1 MITIKEIAE
10 KLGMSTATVSNV
22 IHGKSGEVSEETR
35 RKVEEYLKEVDYVP
49 NINAR
54 NLAQNE
60 SKIIGFAL
68 KAREDKYENL
78 MMDPFVSEL
87 IGGIEET
94 VRNAGYFMMI
104 YISRDTEKIMR
115 YVSSWN
121 VDGLLL
127 FGMLDDDGIRVSTRY
142 KKPIVCIDTYSI
154 EGLKHF
160 TNVGLDDEQGTY
172 EMVKYMI
179 SQGHRRIA
187 FLSDNTKGV
196 DLARLTGYKRAL
208 AEAGIEF
215 EDRDFLKIRPESSQ
229 IEASLDEI
237 CGRAFEYTAI
247 MCVSDLYAVTLMAAL
262 MDRGIRIPEGISVA
276 GVDDNL
282 LGRLFRPAL
291 TTVHQD
297 AKQKGVVAAEAL
309 LKKIAGESVPS
320 QIILPTELKI
330 RDSVTKP
337 RIMQD
342 MKKNNFWG

>member
-1 MITIKEIAE
+1 MITIKEIAQ
-10 KLGMSTATVSNV
+10 KLNMSTTTVSNV
-22 IHGKSGEVSEETR
+22 IHGKDGEVSPDTR
-35 RKVEEYLKEVDYVP
+35 LKVQEFLKKVDYVP

-60 SKIIGFAL
+60 SKIIGVAL

-78 MMDPFVSEL
+78 IMDPFVSEL

-94 VRNAGYFMMI
+94 IRNAGYFMML

-121 VDGLLL
+121 VDGLIL
-127 FGMLDDDGIRVSTRY
+127 FGMLDDDGIRVSTKY

-160 TNVGLDDEQGTY
+160 TNVGLDDENGTY
-172 EMVKYMI
+172 EMVKYII
-179 SQGHRRIA
+179 SCGHERIA

-196 DLARLTGYKRAL
+196 DLARLTGYRRAL
-208 AEAGIEF
+208 SEAGIEYK
-215 EDRDFLKIRPESSQ
+215 EEDFLKIRPRNDEIEESLEE
-229 IEASLDEI
+229 ICRRSLD
-237 CGRAFEYTAI
+237 YTAI

-262 MDRGIRIPEGISVA
+262 TDRGIRVPEGISIA
-276 GVDDNL
+276 GFDDNM
-282 LGRLFRPAL
+282 LGRFHRPVL

-297 AKQKGVVAAEAL
+297 IKLKGIVATQTL
-309 LKKIAGESVPS
+309 LKQLKGEKTEH
-320 QIILPTELKI
+320 QITLPTKLVI

-337 RIMQD
+337 RSSKFYGFMS
-342 MKKNNFWG
+342 